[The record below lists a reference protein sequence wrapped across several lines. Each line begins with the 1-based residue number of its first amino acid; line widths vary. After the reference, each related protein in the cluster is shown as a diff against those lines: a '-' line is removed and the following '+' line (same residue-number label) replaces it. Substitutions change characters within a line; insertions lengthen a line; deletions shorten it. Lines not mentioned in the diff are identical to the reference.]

1 MLVSLLKVLC
11 RSKAFQIPVGG
22 ISEDLLDIV
31 GETLRSMLKIVRTVI
46 GLMKTSCTIPKKP
59 KIMFQNEIK
68 LYFIKT

>member
-11 RSKAFQIPVGG
+11 RSKAFQIPVEG
-22 ISEDLLDIV
+22 ISVDLLDIV
-31 GETLRSMLKIVRTVI
+31 GETSRSMLKIVRTVI
-46 GLMKTSCTIPKKP
+46 GLMKISFTIPKKT